1 MRSQQEH
8 LRALEDSVG
17 EDEKTINDQLRRY
30 QTDLEANQEKLQ
42 TTRDEKD
49 ESVERRARADASA
62 ESAAAEWNRLN
73 RKGETLTH
81 GMLEALETPGF
92 WEALTDVPYP
102 SDQLTS
108 PIDLQRLLATLAEYL
123 PTYSGEIVGADS
135 VYKSERERRDRL
147 GGGWDAEIRSP
158 NRGELPLLV
167 EVTGPS
173 GRESLAQATTAVR
186 RKHEKASKLLAD
198 GQEHGS
204 WGFDRV
210 LLDC

>member
-81 GMLEALETPGF
+81 GMLEALETPGL
-92 WEALTDVPYP
+92 WEALTDGPYP

-123 PTYSGEIVGADS
+123 PTYSGEIVGADRVDS
-135 VYKSERERRDRL
+135 NGRRNT
-147 GGGWDAEIRSP
+147 S
-158 NRGELPLLV
+158 
-167 EVTGPS
+167 
-173 GRESLAQATTAVR
+173 
-186 RKHEKASKLLAD
+186 
-198 GQEHGS
+198 
-204 WGFDRV
+204 
-210 LLDC
+210 